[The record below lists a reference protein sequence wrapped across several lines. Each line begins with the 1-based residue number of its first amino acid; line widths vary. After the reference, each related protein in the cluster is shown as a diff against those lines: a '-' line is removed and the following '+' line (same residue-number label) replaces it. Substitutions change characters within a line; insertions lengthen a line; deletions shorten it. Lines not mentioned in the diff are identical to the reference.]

1 MARLRVHVHN
11 FAQEPVD
18 GCSGEKGAEGGRSK
32 GGYQHPVVREMIV
45 GLWQVKN
52 WKAGCRLVC

>member
-1 MARLRVHVHN
+1 MHVHN
-11 FAQEPVD
+11 FAQDPVD